1 MLSSQTKNEV
11 TDAAVDDLRAGLGGT
26 DTLERFLSAQE
37 PENVPVVAD
46 YYVVF
51 WRQKTK
57 SVPFSLP
64 VHHYERWVQ
73 VHKAGGAAPTR

>member
-1 MLSSQTKNEV
+1 MRA
-11 TDAAVDDLRAGLGGT
+11 AAVDELRALGGT
-26 DTLERFLSAQE
+26 YTLERFLSAQE
-37 PENVPVVAD
+37 PENVRVGAD

-73 VHKAGGAAPTR
+73 VHKAGGTAPTR